1 MFDKATRTL
10 IVMLFE
16 RGTINEVDG
25 ILEDGRRW
33 SVTKHGPSLFCDYV
47 FYSGWLCGEY
57 REDFRGDSAE
67 ETLGKMNA
75 WLAEDEAIKA
85 EIQEVAL

>member
-10 IVMLFE
+10 IAMLFE

-47 FYSGWLCGEY
+47 FYAGWLAGEY
-57 REDFRGDSAE
+57 CEAFRGDSSE
-67 ETLGKMNA
+67 ETLEKMNA
-75 WLAEDEAIKA
+75 WLAE
-85 EIQEVAL
+85 EIMNVVCEVTE

>member
-10 IVMLFE
+10 IAMLFE

-25 ILEDGRRW
+25 ILVDGRRW

-47 FYSGWLCGEY
+47 FYAGWLAGEY
-57 REDFRGDSAE
+57 REDFRGDSSE
-67 ETLGKMNA
+67 ETLEKM
-75 WLAEDEAIKA
+75 EAYLK
-85 EIQEVAL
+85 QEAAA